1 VYDEEAFASIS
12 GKLRRLRQALDCPL
26 LLENGSFFTPVPDME
41 MSEPMFFNRLYAE
54 GYCGVLLDL
63 HNLYV
68 TWRNGGIWPETYLEE
83 LDPDAVEEIHLAG
96 CQRGRKTGPH
106 AGARVGRFSAATA
119 YRVERDPRLPSQ
131 KKAPRGRRRQDPLA
145 AVWRPAWV
153 RFRRLDLGCCEWP
166 ESARLSPSR
175 APRRRALY

>member
-1 VYDEEAFASIS
+1 
-12 GKLRRLRQALDCPL
+12 
-26 LLENGSFFTPVPDME
+26 

-96 CQRGRKTGPH
+96 CQRGRKN
-106 AGARVGRFSAATA
+106 RATC
-119 YRVERDPRLPSQ
+119 
-131 KKAPRGRRRQDPLA
+131 RRQSGP
-145 AVWRPAWV
+145 VQR
-153 RFRRLDLGCCEWP
+153 GY
-166 ESARLSPSR
+166 RLSR
-175 APRRRALY
+175 